1 MQREEVDNQIH
12 SNLQDI
18 MEASIHCHLKLS
30 SNVSFL
36 LPIKNLDDM
45 DTVYFAY
52 CYPFTYSDLC
62 ELIKKVCT
70 Y

>member
-1 MQREEVDNQIH
+1 
-12 SNLQDI
+12 
-18 MEASIHCHLKLS
+18 
-30 SNVSFL
+30 
-36 LPIKNLDDM
+36 M
-45 DTVYFAY
+45 DTVYFAH